1 MGPHP
6 AGGSSVIYLDT
17 HAVAWLAALGPSAL
31 GAEGRRR
38 LESDRDLRISPMVR
52 LELEYL
58 HEVGRIRDHAVE
70 ICERLAANIG
80 LRICDAPFFAVI
92 HEAERRPWTRDP
104 YDRII
109 VAHAAVHDAPL
120 VTKDLAIHEAYPG
133 AVW

>member
-1 MGPHP
+1 M
-6 AGGSSVIYLDT
+6 IYLDT

-38 LESDRDLRISPMVR
+38 LESESDVRISPMVR

-70 ICERLAANIG
+70 VYERLAASIG
-80 LRICDAPFFAVI
+80 LRICDAPFFTVI
-92 HEAERRPWTRDP
+92 REAERRPWTRDP
-104 YDRII
+104 FDRII

-120 VTKDLAIHEAYPG
+120 VTKDLAMHEVYPH

>member
-1 MGPHP
+1 M
-6 AGGSSVIYLDT
+6 IYLDT

-31 GAEGRRR
+31 GAAGRRR
-38 LESDRDLRISPMVR
+38 LESDADVRISPMVR

-70 ICERLAANIG
+70 VYEQLAAAIG

-92 HEAERRPWTRDP
+92 REAERRPWTRDP
-104 YDRII
+104 FDRII
-109 VAHAAVHDAPL
+109 VAQAAVHDADL
-120 VTKDLAIHEAYPG
+120 VTKDQGMHDIYPG